1 MWVYPTT
8 SATGLF
14 ELSFERT
21 ETSASSK
28 QVETVNSVLD
38 SCFDRSERTLGGQ
51 VIGALRDLASSNVNE
66 PASAKQLRV
75 SSNDRIAEIAVD
87 TVAFLPSFK
96 WTSAGLLRAVCLS
109 DPSRNLSGNGILFGK
124 NFLEGAAL
132 NRVAKLGAAEGILA
146 RSLNAR
152 YGSGLATEAITHLAV
167 GAGMGVVKTGFNQRA
182 WQDKSGE
189 FSWSVG
195 VDNVVKSGG
204 IGALTNLPAASIAT
218 RFSRAAAAS
227 AAEGRISERAATLA
241 AGWGSGYASGSV
253 FGGIDAF
260 VAGKDLSGILSS
272 INEGGLVGGFTGAFV
287 HGYESNRL
295 RPSSLQF
302 RPVNGN
308 SEGKLA
314 KSKELLSPTRP
325 DARGEAT
332 AEQPKGKG
340 EGPRDVQF
348 QKMEITVSR
357 DVSLEKL
364 TSRLSFHRVS
374 EPMSCERPAS
384 KSTFTDWQDFAAHA
398 LVTREIPA
406 RVYKVDTLSTE
417 IVIPEAYARKLD
429 AVRSWR
435 LQAEQKF
442 GARITSQE
450 ACRLAQA
457 KQALKADPYGNRM
470 LPEDFIPLLEAL
482 PERNLVRRLV
492 LLDDRNPQDRWFKQI
507 YRENFESAASAS
519 ESGVVTFYLKERDNP
534 GTEWIGRG
542 EMNHEWSHL
551 LKGKLSNES
560 TLFDLACQLESPE
573 RGGYFSR
580 EYAKAVLAPNQPHE
594 ENWAVHLGERFL
606 HTDADT
612 FANCSERMPVR
623 SVVMARA
630 LSRSLISVPERER
643 SPYHTQYWNRVRFVE
658 KEVLPRAQEILAEGA
673 VNPDAR
679 VGLSSIKLL
688 GSFGNESHIA
698 VLKKIASDS
707 NNTQLAEAA
716 YEAVTKLPRSREGRI
731 DLLVEL
737 SRRPSRTRAQ
747 AVNDLSGVSAQY
759 AALAKAL
766 ESGSSG
772 EMIKLIDRMP
782 DTFGRRLAIGEALR
796 LSKERASLTS
806 LQSLMEKD
814 SLPPAIRREAFD
826 AAMSILKTKPDQR
839 IAISLNVL
847 SMHPELRVQAL
858 DQLKA
863 YPVPEISRRVERYVN
878 DSNREVA
885 VRAQQI
891 VAGERTNSQFMSL
904 LARLD
909 LGSPAEKV
917 DAARQLGAL
926 RDLRAVRPL
935 LRSAATGDAQLA
947 GAVTH
952 SLRQFAP
959 ELVKFEARELSRSA
973 PELGSRLR
981 EMLFSACRS

>member
-1 MWVYPTT
+1 M
-8 SATGLF
+8 
-14 ELSFERT
+14 
-21 ETSASSK
+21 
-28 QVETVNSVLD
+28 
-38 SCFDRSERTLGGQ
+38 
-51 VIGALRDLASSNVNE
+51 IGALRDLASSNVNE
-66 PASAKQLRV
+66 PAGAKQLRA

-109 DPSRNLSGNGILFGK
+109 DASRNLSGSGILFGK

-132 NRVAKLGAAEGILA
+132 NKVGKLGAAEGMLA
-146 RSLNAR
+146 RSLSAR
-152 YGSGLATEAITHLAV
+152 YGSGLATESVTHLAV
-167 GAGMGVVKTGFNQRA
+167 GAGMGAVKTGFNQRA

-195 VDNVVKSGG
+195 LDNVIKSGG

-218 RFSRAAAAS
+218 RFSRGAAAS
-227 AAEGRISERAATLA
+227 AAEGRISQRTANLA
-241 AGWGSGYASGSV
+241 AGWGAGYASGSV

-260 VAGKDLSGILSS
+260 VAGKDLSGILSGM
-272 INEGGLVGGFTGAFV
+272 NEGGLVGGFTGAFV

-295 RPSSLQF
+295 RPSAL
-302 RPVNGN
+302 RLRHEVEDT
-308 SEGKLA
+308 EGRSA
-314 KSKELLSPTRP
+314 KSIELWSPTRP
-325 DARGEAT
+325 EARSEAS
-332 AEQPKGKG
+332 AEQSIGKG
-340 EGPRDVQF
+340 GGGRQEGQF
-348 QKMEITVSR
+348 QKMEISVSR
-357 DVSLEKL
+357 DNSLEKL
-364 TSRLSFHRVS
+364 SNRLSFHRVS
-374 EPMSCERPAS
+374 EPMSCERPTS
-384 KSTFTDWQDFAAHA
+384 KSTFTDWQDFVANA
-398 LVTREIPA
+398 LVMREIPA
-406 RVYKVDTLSTE
+406 RVYKIDSLATE

-435 LQAEQKF
+435 LQAEQKP
-442 GARITSQE
+442 GDCLTSQE
-450 ACRLAQA
+450 AVRFAQA
-457 KQALKADPYGNRM
+457 KQALKSDPYANRM

-492 LLDDRNPQDRWFKQI
+492 LMDSRNPQDRWFKQI
-507 YRENFESAASAS
+507 YKVNFESAASAS
-519 ESGVVTFYLKERDNP
+519 ENGVVTFYLKERDKP

-542 EMNHEWSHL
+542 EMAHEWSHL
-551 LKGKLSNES
+551 LKAKLSDES
-560 TLFDLACQLESPE
+560 ALFDLACHIESPE

-580 EYAKAVLAPNQPHE
+580 EYAKAVLVPNQPHE

-612 FANCSERMPVR
+612 FAFSSEQMPVR

-630 LSRSLISVPERER
+630 LSRSLIGTPEPER
-643 SPYHTQYWNRVRFVE
+643 SPYHAQYWERVRFVE
-658 KEVLPRAQEILAEGA
+658 REVLPKAQEVLVAGA

-679 VGLSSIKLL
+679 IGISSIKLL

-698 VLKKIASDS
+698 VLKKIASES
-707 NNTQLAEAA
+707 NNSQLAGAA
-716 YEAVTKLPRSREGRI
+716 YEAVVKLPRSREGRI

-737 SRRPSRTRAQ
+737 SGRHSRIQAQ
-747 AVNDLSGVSAQY
+747 AINDLSTVSPQY

-782 DTFGRRLAIGEALR
+782 DPYGRRLAIAAALR
-796 LSKERASLTS
+796 LSKERAALTS

-814 SLPPAIRREAFD
+814 SLPPSIRQEAFD
-826 AAMSILKTKPDQR
+826 AAMSILRMKPDQR

-847 SMHPELRVQAL
+847 SMHPELRVRAL

-863 YPVPEISRRVERYVN
+863 YPVPEISGRVERYVN

-885 VRAQQI
+885 ARAQQI
-891 VAGERTNSQFMSL
+891 IADERTNSQFTSL

-926 RDLRAVRPL
+926 KDLRAVRPL
-935 LRSAATGDAQLA
+935 LRSAATGEAQLV
-947 GAVTH
+947 GTVTQ

-973 PELGSRLR
+973 PELGFRLR
-981 EMLFSACRS
+981 EMLFSACGS